1 MFDTLTESLDGV
13 FKKLRQR
20 GKLHPKQVDNA
31 LADIRTALLEADVAV
46 EVADDLIARVR
57 ARALSEEVLR
67 SLTPAQQVV
76 KVVDEELTV
85 TLGGE
90 HQPFT
95 LSGPAPV
102 VVVMAGVQGS
112 GKTTACAKLAKHLK
126 AKGRRPLLVAA
137 DLERP
142 AAVEQL
148 RTLGREIGVPVWSE
162 GRDPVKLAKNGVKEA
177 ERTGADVA
185 IIDTAGRLHVDP
197 EMMRQARK
205 IKDVTRPNHVL
216 MACDAMTG
224 QDAVVQ
230 AREFMAEVDTTGF
243 ILTKLDGD
251 ARGGAA
257 LSMTAVTGRPIYF
270 VGTGERVDDLEAFY
284 PDRMA
289 GRILGMGDVLTLI
302 EKAQD
307 TVDAEQAAAAAE
319 QILKGQFNL
328 EDFLGQLR
336 EMKKLGPIQ
345 DLDEDAA
352 RDAGGEERHEGARRG
367 RGRCGAQAR
376 RGHDP
381 VDDARGAASTRYHL
395 RVPPAPD
402 RERIRGHDRRR
413 QPAPQGLRGCAE
425 DDAVHDGRQ
434 AGAGHDE
441 GAQREAPEVAPR
453 NEESTKD
460 VDEDPVAADGLE
472 QAALL
477 PRRGGRPAFPA

>member
-90 HQPFT
+90 HHPFT

-177 ERTGADVA
+177 ERSGADVA

-205 IKDVTRPNHVL
+205 IKDVTRPTHVL

-345 DLDEDAA
+345 DLMKMLPAMP
-352 RDAGGEERHEGARRG
+352 GGKNAMKELAEA
-367 RGRCGAQAR
+367 
-376 RGHDP
+376 
-381 VDDARGAASTRYHL
+381 VDDAELKRAEAMILSMT
-395 RVPPAPD
+395 P
-402 RERIRGHDRRR
+402 EERR
-413 QPAPQGLRGCAE
+413 QPAIISGSRRLRIANGSGVTTA
-425 DDAVHDGRQ
+425 DVNQLLKDF
-434 AGAGHDE
+434 E
-441 GAQREAPEVAPR
+441 GARKMMR
-453 NEESTKD
+453 SMM
-460 VDEDPVAADGLE
+460 
-472 QAALL
+472 
-477 PRRGGRPAFPA
+477 GGKRVPGMMKVPSAKLQK

>member
-1 MFDTLTESLDGV
+1 MFDTLSDRLDGV
-13 FKKLRQR
+13 FKKLRSR

-31 LADIRTALLEADVAV
+31 LAEIRTALLEADVSV

-57 ARALSEEVLR
+57 ARALSEEVLK

-76 KVVDEELTV
+76 KVVDQELTV

-90 HQPFT
+90 HHPFT
-95 LSGPAPV
+95 LPGANPAV
-102 VVVMAGVQGS
+102 IMLAGVQGS
-112 GKTTACAKLAKHLK
+112 GKTTACVKLAKHLK
-126 AKGRRPLLVAA
+126 GKGKRPLLIAA

-177 ERTGADVA
+177 QRTGADVV

-197 EMMRQARK
+197 EMMKQARK
-205 IKDVTRPNHVL
+205 IKDVTKAHHVV

-230 AREFMAEVDTTGF
+230 ARAFMHEVDTTGF

-257 LSMTAVTGRPIYF
+257 LSMTAATGRPIF
-270 VGTGERVDDLEAFY
+270 FAGTGEKVDDLEPFY

-307 TVDAEQAAAAAE
+307 TLDQEAAAKAA
-319 QILKGQFNL
+319 QQMLSGQFNL

-336 EMKKLGPIQ
+336 EMRKLGPIQ
-345 DLDEDAA
+345 DLLKMLPGVPGGKAGMEELAGAIDEGELA
-352 RDAGGEERHEGARRG
+352 RAEAIILSMTPQERREPGIISGPRRLRIANGSGTSTADVNTLLKDFEGARKMMRSMMGGKRG
-367 RGRCGAQAR
+367 PGMKMPQNL
-376 RGHDP
+376 P
-381 VDDARGAASTRYHL
+381 TR
-395 RVPPAPD
+395 
-402 RERIRGHDRRR
+402 
-413 QPAPQGLRGCAE
+413 
-425 DDAVHDGRQ
+425 
-434 AGAGHDE
+434 
-441 GAQREAPEVAPR
+441 
-453 NEESTKD
+453 
-460 VDEDPVAADGLE
+460 
-472 QAALL
+472 
-477 PRRGGRPAFPA
+477 